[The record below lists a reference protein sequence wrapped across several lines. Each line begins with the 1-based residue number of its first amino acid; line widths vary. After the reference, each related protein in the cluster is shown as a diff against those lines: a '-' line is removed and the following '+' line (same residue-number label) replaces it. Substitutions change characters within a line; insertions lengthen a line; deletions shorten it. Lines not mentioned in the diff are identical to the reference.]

1 MRSQIEVRRATDA
14 DLAALVRFQLEM
26 ADETEGLRLDPKTVE
41 RGIRAALEDSR
52 RAEYWVAEQGV
63 AEQSDQIIG
72 CLMTTPEWSD
82 WRNGWIRWIQ
92 SVYVVPTA
100 RGLGV
105 YRRLYETIRQ
115 QVEADPET
123 HGIRLYVDRRNEG
136 ARKAYAAL
144 GMSAEH
150 YELFEW
156 LAPVPKTPAGGGS
169 TED

>member
-1 MRSQIEVRRATDA
+1 MRPEIEVRRASDA
-14 DLAALVRFQLEM
+14 DLATLVRFQLEM
-26 ADETEGLRLDPKTVE
+26 ADETEGLRLDPQTVE
-41 RGIRAALEDSR
+41 RGVRAALEDSR
-52 RAEYWVAEQGV
+52 RAEYWVAEQSGLIV
-63 AEQSDQIIG
+63 G

-92 SVYVVPTA
+92 SVYVVPNA

-115 QVEADPET
+115 QVEADRES
-123 HGIRLYVDRRNEG
+123 HGIRLYVDRRNDG
-136 ARKAYAAL
+136 ARRAYAAL

-156 LAPVPKTPAGGGS
+156 LAPASNAPAGGGS